1 MMKKLFA
8 ILALF
13 STVVLV
19 WCSNK
24 TTIEEQQNQPEVI
37 NNAEEINVE
46 NQDVKETEI
55 TEATENDI
63 NELQKQLLEQLDKEI
78 NQDENEKTN

>member
-1 MMKKLFA
+1 MKKLFA

-24 TTIEEQQNQPEVI
+24 TQVEENQNQPEVI

-78 NQDENEKTN
+78 NQDENEKQIN

>member
-24 TTIEEQQNQPEVI
+24 TTVEEKQNQPEVI

>member
-1 MMKKLFA
+1 MKKLFA

-24 TTIEEQQNQPEVI
+24 TTVEEKQNQQEVI

-78 NQDENEKTN
+78 NQDKNEKQIN

>member
-1 MMKKLFA
+1 MMKKLFT

-24 TTIEEQQNQPEVI
+24 TTVEEKQNQPEVI

>member
-8 ILALF
+8 ILAIF

-24 TTIEEQQNQPEVI
+24 TTVEEKQNQPEVI